1 MQRRQP
7 HSPILKR
14 RDIKVD
20 VSNHFDNKSRTYL
33 CSKKKENP
41 PCMTN
46 TKFVSFVRKCG
57 NNQSKSHMKDD
68 SNADFR
74 FGASISSEKVMSR
87 SVRGCEETQV
97 CFMIPFGYW
106 RVA

>member
-1 MQRRQP
+1 MQCRQP
-7 HSPILKR
+7 HSHISKQI
-14 RDIKVD
+14 DIKVD
-20 VSNHFDNKSRTYL
+20 VLDHFNNKSRTYL
-33 CSKKKENP
+33 SSKKKENP
-41 PCMTN
+41 PCMTS

-68 SNADFR
+68 SNADLR

-87 SVRGCEETQV
+87 PVRACEEIQV
-97 CFMIPFGYW
+97 RFMIPFGYW